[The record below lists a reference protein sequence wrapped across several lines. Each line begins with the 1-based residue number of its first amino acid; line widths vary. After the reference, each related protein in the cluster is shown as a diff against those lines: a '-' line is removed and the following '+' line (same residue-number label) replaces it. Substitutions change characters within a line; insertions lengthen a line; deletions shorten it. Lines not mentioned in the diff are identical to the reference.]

1 MYTVYLIQN
10 KINGKK
16 YVGCTKH
23 SVSTRFKT
31 HCQSAIYYNG
41 GCLLHQDMIKYGF
54 ENFTYKALIKNIPED
69 KKQFYEILW
78 IKKLNTY
85 YKYGGYNCT
94 YGGDGTKGY
103 IHTSKNCHIISNA
116 GKQSYQ
122 NRLLYNPDKE
132 YERRNKIRQSYLGV
146 PKSYMHKKHLSEQ
159 RLLHSS
165 KYSKENN
172 GFYGKHHSDDT
183 KQLIGKANS
192 KQVKMYDKHYNLLK
206 VFSSGVEASKWL
218 IDNNYCN
225 TLQINSS
232 ISQSIKNKFK
242 RTTCGFYWSR

>member
-1 MYTVYLIQN
+1 
-10 KINGKK
+10 
-16 YVGCTKH
+16 
-23 SVSTRFKT
+23 
-31 HCQSAIYYNG
+31 
-41 GCLLHQDMIKYGF
+41 
-54 ENFTYKALIKNIPED
+54 
-69 KKQFYEILW
+69 
-78 IKKLNTY
+78 
-85 YKYGGYNCT
+85 
-94 YGGDGTKGY
+94 
-103 IHTSKNCHIISNA
+103 
-116 GKQSYQ
+116 
-122 NRLLYNPDKE
+122 
-132 YERRNKIRQSYLGV
+132 
-146 PKSYMHKKHLSEQ
+146 MHKKHLSEQ

-172 GFYGKHHSDDT
+172 GFYGKHHSDNT